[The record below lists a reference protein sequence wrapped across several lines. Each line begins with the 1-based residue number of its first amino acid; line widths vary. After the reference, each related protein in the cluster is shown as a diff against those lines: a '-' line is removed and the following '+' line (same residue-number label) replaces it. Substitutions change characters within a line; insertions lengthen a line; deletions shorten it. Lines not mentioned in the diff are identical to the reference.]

1 MNNVNMQSNMKIIQ
15 TILHYAYFI
24 FFYKNYYIHADL
36 IKKIHSFRMNLWYTF
51 VWFKIR
57 NNNQSLN
64 SVVID
69 LQIIVKKISIS
80 SILVLISYFLIE
92 NIIITSEKLF
102 SL

>member
-1 MNNVNMQSNMKIIQ
+1 
-15 TILHYAYFI
+15 
-24 FFYKNYYIHADL
+24 
-36 IKKIHSFRMNLWYTF
+36 MNLWYIF

-69 LQIIVKKISIS
+69 LQITVLKKNQYIFYFSF
-80 SILVLISYFLIE
+80 VSYFLIE
-92 NIIITSEKLF
+92 NIIVTSEKLF

>member
-1 MNNVNMQSNMKIIQ
+1 
-15 TILHYAYFI
+15 
-24 FFYKNYYIHADL
+24 
-36 IKKIHSFRMNLWYTF
+36 MNLWYTF

-57 NNNQSLN
+57 NNTQSLN

-69 LQIIVKKISIS
+69 LQITVLKKNQYIFYFSF
-80 SILVLISYFLIE
+80 VSYFLIE

>member
-1 MNNVNMQSNMKIIQ
+1 
-15 TILHYAYFI
+15 
-24 FFYKNYYIHADL
+24 
-36 IKKIHSFRMNLWYTF
+36 MNLWYTF

-69 LQIIVKKISIS
+69 LQITVLKKNQYIFYFSF
-80 SILVLISYFLIE
+80 VSYFLIE
-92 NIIITSEKLF
+92 NIIVTSEKLF

>member
-1 MNNVNMQSNMKIIQ
+1 
-15 TILHYAYFI
+15 
-24 FFYKNYYIHADL
+24 
-36 IKKIHSFRMNLWYTF
+36 MNLWYTF

-69 LQIIVKKISIS
+69 LQIIAKKISIS

-102 SL
+102 FYKFV

>member
-1 MNNVNMQSNMKIIQ
+1 
-15 TILHYAYFI
+15 
-24 FFYKNYYIHADL
+24 
-36 IKKIHSFRMNLWYTF
+36 MNLWYTF

-57 NNNQSLN
+57 NNNQFLN

>member
-1 MNNVNMQSNMKIIQ
+1 
-15 TILHYAYFI
+15 
-24 FFYKNYYIHADL
+24 
-36 IKKIHSFRMNLWYTF
+36 MNLWYTF

-69 LQIIVKKISIS
+69 LQIIVLKKNQYIFYFS
-80 SILVLISYFLIE
+80 LISYFLIE